1 MRAGFIP
8 PRSTLRAMSRKRPGR
23 DADGMALNT
32 TPNASKPETVMQFF
46 SASQSPFSNSKLP
59 QGAALRC
66 INSAAAARKMDC
78 GWYDSSFD
86 LAQGLEVHEQDCDT
100 LYQLWEL
107 SQS

>member
-1 MRAGFIP
+1 MGRHALP
-8 PRSTLRAMSRKRPGR
+8 PRPTLRVMSRKRPGR

-32 TPNASKPETVMQFF
+32 TPNRPKPEIAMQFF
-46 SASQSPFSNSKLP
+46 NSQSTWSNSKLP

-66 INSAAAARKMDC
+66 VNSGSAGLKKDC

-86 LAQGLEVHEQDCDT
+86 LAQGLEVLEQDCDT

-107 SQS
+107 SQN